1 MTLAGLSAGRIHSLS
16 DRCEFEIGV
25 AARLALCPCIPAH
38 WLEFAVSSPILFVT
52 NDFGPRAG
60 GIETFIIGLIQRRP
74 YGQTIVYTSFQ
85 KDSEQYDDD
94 WLSNYGVRVIRDR
107 SKILLPT
114 PSVAI
119 RLRSII
125 KREGITTAAFGAAAP
140 LGLLSASMKGAGVI
154 RTVAL
159 THGHE
164 VWWAKVFPFN
174 LLLRRI
180 GSTVDVLTYL
190 GEFTRNA
197 ISKSLNDKAQHSM
210 VKIAPGI
217 DVNHFIPMDASIL
230 RETLGIG
237 EKKVIVS
244 VGRLVHRKGQDH
256 LIEAMPE
263 ILDSVADAHLL
274 LVGEGPYRDHLHKLV
289 KQRNL
294 EGSVTFIGRIKY
306 KDLPMYLCA
315 GDIFAMPSRSRL
327 MGLEVEGLGIVYL
340 EASSCGLPVL
350 AGNSGGAPDAV
361 VQNET
366 GLVVNGTENKQI
378 AAAAIELLTNVA
390 LSQKMGI
397 AGRQWIIENWRW
409 EIWAKDFEVLLN
421 K

>member
-1 MTLAGLSAGRIHSLS
+1 
-16 DRCEFEIGV
+16 
-25 AARLALCPCIPAH
+25 
-38 WLEFAVSSPILFVT
+38 LELAVSNPVLFVT

-74 YGQTIVYTSFQ
+74 FGQTIVYTSFQ
-85 KDSEQYDDD
+85 EKSERYDAD
-94 WLSNYGVRVIRDR
+94 WLTNYGVRVIRDR

-114 PSVAI
+114 PRVAFH
-119 RLRSII
+119 LRNIVKS
-125 KREGITTAAFGAAAP
+125 EGITTAAFGAAAP
-140 LGLLSASMKGAGVI
+140 LGLLSASIKRAGVR

-197 ISKSLNDKAQHSM
+197 ISHGLTVQAQQSM

-217 DVNHFIPMDASIL
+217 DVDHFLPTDASAL
-230 RETLGIG
+230 RKSLGLT

-244 VGRLVHRKGQDH
+244 VGRLVHRKGQDR

-263 ILDSVADAHLL
+263 ILKTVSNAHLL
-274 LVGEGPYRDHLHKLV
+274 LVGEGPHRDHLQKLIQ
-289 KQRNL
+289 KHRL
-294 EGSVTFIGRIKY
+294 EGSVTLIGRIDY
-306 KDLPMYLCA
+306 KDLPLYICV

-340 EASSCGLPVL
+340 EASACGLPVL

-366 GLVVNGTENKQI
+366 GLVVDGTNNKEI
-378 AAAAIELLTNVA
+378 ADAGIELLTKVD
-390 LSQKMGI
+390 LSKKLGA
-397 AGRQWIIENWRW
+397 AGRQWIVENWRW
-409 EIWAKDFEVLLN
+409 EIWSRSFEDLLN

>member
-1 MTLAGLSAGRIHSLS
+1 M
-16 DRCEFEIGV
+16 
-25 AARLALCPCIPAH
+25 
-38 WLEFAVSSPILFVT
+38 EFAVSNPVLFVT

-74 YGQTIVYTSFQ
+74 FGQTIVYTSFQ
-85 KDSEQYDDD
+85 ENSERYDAD
-94 WLSNYGVRVIRDR
+94 WLTNYGVRVIRDR

-114 PSVAI
+114 PRVAFH
-119 RLRSII
+119 LRNIVKS
-125 KREGITTAAFGAAAP
+125 EGITTAAFGAAAP
-140 LGLLSASMKGAGVI
+140 LGLLSASIKRAGVR

-197 ISKSLNDKAQHSM
+197 ISHGLTAQAQRAM

-217 DVNHFIPMDASIL
+217 DVDHFLPTDASAL
-230 RETLGIG
+230 RKSLGLA

-244 VGRLVHRKGQDH
+244 VGRLVHRKGQDR

-263 ILDSVADAHLL
+263 ILKTVSNAHLL
-274 LVGEGPYRDHLHKLV
+274 LVGEGPHRDHLEKLIQ
-289 KQRNL
+289 KHRL
-294 EGSVTFIGRIKY
+294 EGSVTLIGRIEY
-306 KDLPMYLCA
+306 KDLPLYICV

-340 EASSCGLPVL
+340 EASACGLPVL

-366 GLVVNGTENKQI
+366 GLVVDGTNNKEI
-378 AAAAIELLTNVA
+378 ADAAIELLTEVD
-390 LSQKMGI
+390 LSKKIGA
-397 AGRQWIIENWRW
+397 AGRKWIVENWRW
-409 EIWAKDFEVLLN
+409 EIWSRSFEDLLN